1 MTTTLDDYKKAYII
15 EQLEKYGYQDKGDT
29 SYKELVNQLARLR
42 AMEVEVKSPHS
53 SWF

>member
-1 MTTTLDDYKKAYII
+1 VTTTFDDYKKSYVIS
-15 EQLEKYGYQDKGDT
+15 QLEKYGYQDKGDM

-42 AMEVEVKSPHS
+42 AMEVEVESPNV